1 MNKLSRGVVFAISF
15 FLLSFS
21 GNTQILE
28 ASLTPSGVSGLKFSP
43 TVQMR
48 SKGKSEKMTGL
59 EAKEV
64 LRSFLSETSPNE
76 VKFVHEGYSQDKS
89 SFFGI
94 IQILTSNEK
103 HRIFF
108 YCEQKEGEYEITKL
122 RLHER

>member
-28 ASLTPSGVSGLKFSP
+28 ASLTPSGVSDLKFSP